1 MPAPNNPTHYDVAIL
16 GGGPGGMAAAMAAAS
31 RGMTVVLIDGGNFLG
46 YGLQGA
52 FKSKALWEGARDW
65 LSAEGM
71 GWTGTA
77 NSQREL
83 FGKIQARVQ
92 DGVHYLTA
100 MYLKYMDLKGV
111 CFVRGF
117 AAFVDAHTVTVS
129 GQEFRARH
137 FILATGSTP
146 RTLPD
151 LHVDGRTVMTSD
163 EVVDGKD
170 AFASLLVVGGGVI
183 GCEFASIFSSLG
195 VTVTL
200 LDRAERI
207 LSTEDADIA
216 GLLADIY
223 KCNGVEVRSG
233 ARLKSL
239 QVVEGKVR
247 GTLEDGSPLA
257 ADRVLLSIGRV
268 ASTGKLN
275 LGAAGV
281 QTDQQ
286 GSIPVNANLQT
297 NVPHIYAVGDV
308 GQRNTPL
315 DLSLVHVAEAEG
327 RMAVTHVCGGQVNI
341 RPNHIP
347 FIIFSMPMIAGAGFT
362 ETQAREQFGDVRV
375 ASFQNL
381 RNHRY
386 QAMQSHEGFLKL
398 VVGPIGDDR
407 ILGVRAIG
415 NQADNVIGEV
425 SVLIDHN
432 IPYTYLLEST
442 HAHPSLAESLQNAAR
457 VIAGVLPASI

>member
-1 MPAPNNPTHYDVAIL
+1 MPTPNPNHYDVAIL

-31 RGMTVVLIDGGNFLG
+31 RGMTVLLIDGGNFLG

-65 LSAEGM
+65 LSAGRM

-77 NSQREL
+77 TGQQEL
-83 FGKIQARVQ
+83 FEKIHARVQ
-92 DGVHYLTA
+92 DGVQYLTA
-100 MYLKYMDLKGV
+100 MYLKYMELKGV
-111 CFVRGF
+111 RFVRGF
-117 AAFVDAHTVTVS
+117 ATFVDAHTVTAN
-129 GQEFRARH
+129 GERFTARH
-137 FILATGSTP
+137 IILATGSTP

-151 LHVDGRTVMTSD
+151 LRVDGRTVMTSD
-163 EVVDGKD
+163 EVVDGKES
-170 AFASLLVVGGGVI
+170 FKSLLVVGGGVI

-195 VTVTL
+195 VKVTL

-216 GLLADIY
+216 GLLAAIY
-223 KCNGVEVRSG
+223 QSNGVEVRSG
-233 ARLKSL
+233 AKLQSL
-239 QVVEGKVR
+239 QVVAGEVR
-247 GTLEDGSPLA
+247 GTLEDGSLLA
-257 ADRVLLSIGRV
+257 ADRVLLSIGRL
-268 ASTGKLN
+268 ASTRTLD
-275 LGAAGV
+275 LDAAGV
-281 QTDQQ
+281 QTDKN
-286 GSIPVNANLQT
+286 GAVPVNGNLQT
-297 NVPHIYAVGDV
+297 NVPHVYAVGDV

-327 RMAVTHVCGGQVNI
+327 RMAITHLCGGRVNI

-347 FIIFSMPMIAGAGFT
+347 FIIFSMPMVAGAGFT
-362 ETQAREQFGDVRV
+362 ETQAREQFGEVRV

-398 VVGPIGDDR
+398 VVGPTGDDR

-425 SVLIDHN
+425 SVLIDNN

-457 VIAGVLPASI
+457 VIAGVLPSAI